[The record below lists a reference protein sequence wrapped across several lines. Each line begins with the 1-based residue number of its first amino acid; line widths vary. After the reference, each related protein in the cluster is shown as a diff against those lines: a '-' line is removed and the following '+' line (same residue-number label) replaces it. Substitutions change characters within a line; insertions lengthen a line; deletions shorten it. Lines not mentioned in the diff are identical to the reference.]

1 MICKSE
7 KKRQFFLL
15 SHAFWLSKK
24 RQAGKIVVAHDKP
37 CRRSL
42 TTALTLKKK
51 KGRFPFSTRKNPDNK
66 TEKYRVLFALPW
78 EITVMTSKVKE
89 RGHEKGLSATF

>member
-1 MICKSE
+1 ML
-7 KKRQFFLL
+7 FGFL
-15 SHAFWLSKK
+15 KK

-89 RGHEKGLSATF
+89 RGHEKDLSLPLFST